1 MLKHVLVV
9 DDDQTN
15 RLILRNLLERE
26 GLTVTTAENGA
37 QALEMC
43 ASQRFALILMD
54 VMMPVMDGYEAT
66 RRIKHSEEAHF
77 TPIIFLTAMQDDEQ
91 LAHCVDAGG
100 DDFLTK
106 PYNHVILKSKI
117 RAMLRI
123 SDLHET
129 VLRQNQQLS
138 KHQQL
143 LFEEQQIAERIF
155 KSVVNAGGGFVPG
168 MRVLLSPSSVFN
180 GDLVL
185 SARRST
191 GELHVL
197 VGDFTGHGLSAAVG
211 TVPVSDIFYAMTS
224 KGFSI
229 GDIVATINRKI
240 KQIMPANI
248 FFAATLLSIDAL
260 EKKLVVWNGG
270 MPEVLVIDANNYI
283 RHRVRSQH
291 LPLGVM
297 TDAMFDRAVD
307 VHAIEYGERIYA
319 CSDGLIDA
327 PIAAGGRFTKEGYAE
342 CFGPHVGADQLFD
355 WIVDSLHELH
365 GDGPKDDLTLVEIVV
380 NEQLANIDT
389 VVAPVQVQRNSTA
402 WQANFEFSAHTL
414 RQVDPVPLLM
424 RVLAEIQGLE
434 RHKEILYTILAELIA
449 NAVDHG
455 ILRLDSALKSTPAG
469 FANYY
474 AERTARL
481 AQLDSGSL
489 RIGLRHTPQSRGGRL
504 TLTISDSGPGFDYKA
519 APGNTGADVV
529 ASGRGIHLVRA
540 LCETIEYTGNGN
552 CVEAVFVWKV

>member
-1 MLKHVLVV
+1 MLKNVLVV

-26 GLTVTTAENGA
+26 GLAVTMAENGA
-37 QALEMC
+37 QALEAC
-43 ASQRFALILMD
+43 ACQRFALILMD

-66 RRIKHSEEAHF
+66 RRIKHSASVHF
-77 TPIIFLTAMQDDEQ
+77 TPVIFLTAMQDDEQ
-91 LAHCVDAGG
+91 LARCVDAGG

-123 SDLHET
+123 SDLHDT
-129 VLRQNQQLS
+129 VLHQNQQLNQ
-138 KHQQL
+138 HQQL
-143 LFEEQQIAERIF
+143 LIEEQQIAERIF
-155 KSVVNAGGGFVPG
+155 KNVVNAGGTDIPG
-168 MRVLLSPSSVFN
+168 IRVLLSPTSVFN

-224 KGFSI
+224 EGFSI
-229 GDIVATINRKI
+229 GDIAAAINRKI

-248 FFAATLLSIDAL
+248 FFAATLLSVDAL
-260 EKKLVVWNGG
+260 EKKFVAWNGG
-270 MPEVLVIDANNYI
+270 MPEVLIIDVNNRI
-283 RHRVRSQH
+283 RQRVRSQH

-297 TDAMFDRAVD
+297 EEAMFDRAVD
-307 VHAIEYGERIYA
+307 VFAVEYGERIYA

-327 PIAAGGRFTKEGYAE
+327 PIATGGRFTKEGYLE

-355 WIVDSLHELH
+355 WIVGSLHEIH
-365 GDGPKDDLTLVEIVV
+365 GDGPQDDLTLVEIVV
-380 NEQLANIDT
+380 NEALASIDN
-389 VVAPVQVQRNSTA
+389 VIAPVQHQRNSTA
-402 WQANFEFSAHTL
+402 WQVNFELSAHTL

-424 RVLAEIQGLE
+424 RVLSEIQGLE
-434 RHKEILYTILAELIA
+434 RHKEILYTILAELIT

-474 AERTARL
+474 TERSTRL
-481 AQLDSGSL
+481 AQLDGGSL
-489 RIGLRHTPQSRGGRL
+489 RIELLHAPQPRGGRL
-504 TLTISDSGPGFDYKA
+504 TLRISDSGPGFDYKT
-519 APGNTGADVV
+519 APRGSGANAVT
-529 ASGRGIHLVRA
+529 SGRGMHLLRT
-540 LCETIEYTGNGN
+540 LCESIEYSGNGN
-552 CVEAVFVWKV
+552 CVEAVFVWNV